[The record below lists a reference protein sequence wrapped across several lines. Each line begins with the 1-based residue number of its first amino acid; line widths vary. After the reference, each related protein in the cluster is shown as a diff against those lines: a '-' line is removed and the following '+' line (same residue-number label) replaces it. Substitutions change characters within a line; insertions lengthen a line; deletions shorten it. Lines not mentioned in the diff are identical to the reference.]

1 MPTGRLQS
9 EAAANLGLTPEQ
21 ITYTNN
27 GAAIVREVQ
36 EEIALERD
44 DVQLLPDYSDLN
56 MVYGEGNLYGDSYDL
71 DQSEWST
78 DMWHLGHDGLKIN
91 GDRIAQ
97 YIALDRGQTN
107 IISFKDS
114 FGNPALTTSF
124 ARDGLLDLNFSPNP
138 VTSPIQGTD
147 APDVIAGTLTPDT
160 ILGGAGNDV
169 IVASQGADTLTG
181 ALGDD
186 VFFYDP
192 SVYPEV
198 AAHYDRILDF
208 EIGRDRLDVSEL
220 LKLAGYTGTDPVGDG
235 YIIVNPLNENSL
247 EIKFDADGT
256 VGTLPANTL
265 TIMENVDPVA
275 FQNEVNAQLIVTPT
289 EF

>member
-1 MPTGRLQS
+1 
-9 EAAANLGLTPEQ
+9 
-21 ITYTNN
+21 
-27 GAAIVREVQ
+27 
-36 EEIALERD
+36 
-44 DVQLLPDYSDLN
+44 
-56 MVYGEGNLYGDSYDL
+56 
-71 DQSEWST
+71 
-78 DMWHLGHDGLKIN
+78 LKIN

-97 YIALDRGQTN
+97 YIALDRGETN
-107 IISFKDS
+107 LISFQDS
-114 FGNPALTTSF
+114 FGNPALTTSL
-124 ARDGLLDLNFSPNP
+124 ARDGLLDLNFSADP
-138 VTSPIQGTD
+138 VDSPIQGTV

-160 ILGGAGNDV
+160 ILGGEGNDV

-181 ALGDD
+181 ALGND

-208 EIGRDRLDVSEL
+208 ELGRDRLDVSEL

-235 YIIVNPLNENSL
+235 YIIVNPLNANSL

-256 VGTLPANTL
+256 AGGQPANTL
-265 TIMENVDPVA
+265 TIMENVDPIA
-275 FQNEVNAQLIVTPT
+275 FKNEVSTQLIVTPT